1 MRLPHLLLVAV
12 VATLTLAAA
21 CTALERSRARTALD
35 IARDLCV
42 LSQAEQLGIKPEDVA
57 RALCDAEEKARPWL
71 PHVLAAQQAG
81 AVSAGMK
88 AP

>member
-1 MRLPHLLLVAV
+1 MRLFFLSPVMVAL
-12 VATLTLAAA
+12 ALALTA
-21 CTALERSRARTALD
+21 CTPRERAAIRTALD

-57 RALCDAEEKARPWL
+57 KAACDTEQKVRPWL

-81 AVSAGMK
+81 AVSAGVK